1 MSPIFSKGQ
10 SPYND
15 VENSTLYFDEMTLS
29 VFILVLISAIFHA
42 MWNFAARKAAGN
54 LVAMWLGLWIGC
66 ALVLPGVIGV
76 VVYRGLPETVSA
88 QAIICTIATGLI
100 HGVYFRLIATG
111 YEHGEISL
119 VYPIARGSG
128 IALTAI
134 LASLFFQEYLA
145 LLGSVG
151 IGLIS
156 AGILTLSL
164 AANKTIQDKRSIE
177 TTSRFPAPPRVITL
191 ALSAGATI
199 VAYSLIDKIGV
210 RHVNP
215 VVYIWFMFLLAAAY
229 LTPFVVRRYGSK
241 LGQAARQHLGYAVV
255 IGAGSIGTYLMILFA
270 FTMGPVGY
278 IVAVRELGVVL
289 GALAGMIFLKE
300 RFTIPK
306 AIAICTIV
314 AGIIC
319 IKIS

>member
-1 MSPIFSKGQ
+1 
-10 SPYND
+10 
-15 VENSTLYFDEMTLS
+15 MTPS
-29 VFILVLISAIFHA
+29 VFIMVLISAVFHA
-42 MWNFAARKAAGN
+42 AWNFSARKAAGN

-76 VVYRGLPETVSA
+76 FVYRGLPETVSA
-88 QAIICTIATGLI
+88 QAIVCIIATGLI
-100 HGVYFRLIATG
+100 HGVYFLLIATA

-134 LASLFFQEYLA
+134 LATLFFEEYLA
-145 LLGSVG
+145 LLGSIG

-156 AGILTLSL
+156 AGIMTLSL
-164 AANKTIQDKRSIE
+164 AAGKTTQEKGPLKANSNL
-177 TTSRFPAPPRVITL
+177 PAPPGVISL
-191 ALSAGATI
+191 ALAAGGTI

-210 RHVNP
+210 GHVHP
-215 VVYIWFMFLLAAAY
+215 VVYIWSMFLLAAVF
-229 LTPFVVRRYGSK
+229 LTPFVVKRYRGK
-241 LGQAARQHLGYAVV
+241 LWQTARQYIGYAVV

-278 IVAVRELGVVL
+278 IVAVRELAVVF

-306 AIAICTIV
+306 AIAISTIV
-314 AGIIC
+314 IGIMC
-319 IKIS
+319 IKMS

>member
-1 MSPIFSKGQ
+1 
-10 SPYND
+10 
-15 VENSTLYFDEMTLS
+15 MTLS
-29 VFILVLISAIFHA
+29 VFILVLISAISHA
-42 MWNFAARKAAGN
+42 AWNFAARKAAGN

-76 VVYRGLPETVSA
+76 VVYKGLPETVSA
-88 QAIICTIATGLI
+88 PAIICTIATGVI
-100 HGVYFRLIATG
+100 HAAYFRLVATG

-134 LASLFFQEYLA
+134 LASLFFKEYFA
-145 LLGSVG
+145 LLGCIG

-156 AGILTLSL
+156 TGIMTLSL
-164 AANKTIQDKRSIE
+164 AARKTIQEKGPLE
-177 TTSRFPAPPRVITL
+177 ATSSLPTPPSVIKL
-191 ALSAGATI
+191 ALATGATI
-199 VAYSLIDKIGV
+199 VAYSLVDKIGV
-210 RHVNP
+210 GHVNP
-215 VVYIWFMFLLAAAY
+215 VVYIWCMFLLAAVF
-229 LTPFVVRRYGSK
+229 LTPFVVRRYRSK
-241 LGQAARQHLGYAVV
+241 LRQTARQYLGYAVV

-278 IVAVRELGVVL
+278 IVAVREFAVVL

-306 AIAICTIV
+306 VIAILTIV
-314 AGIIC
+314 IGIMC
-319 IKIS
+319 IKSSYAK